1 MHRGEKDPFKLNIK
15 FYTQNKTLIN
25 PTTCKSKIS
34 VRKKQKQKTNDKLGK
49 YLKSIYWKKL
59 IP

>member
-49 YLKSIYWKKL
+49 YLKSIY
-59 IP
+59 